1 MDWGVVII
9 RLLLATFLGAV
20 IGFEREYHAKEAG
33 VRTHLLVALG
43 SCLFMIISVYGF
55 DFMLDRDHVSFDPSR
70 IASQVVTGIGFIG
83 AGTIILQ
90 KQMVRGL
97 TTAAGLWV
105 TAAIGL
111 ACGNGMYI
119 VAVVTTV
126 IVLVS
131 LGLINV
137 YLPYFSQKERHI
149 TFLAK
154 DYEVMTEILE
164 RLRQEKITVLN
175 YELHKSAEENDG
187 KMLITLEISLV
198 SWANNYGDMRMVSMK
213 RISTKNMSLKNVVC
227 L

>member
-1 MDWGVVII
+1 MVSVFII
-9 RLLLATFLGAV
+9 RLLTATFLGAV

-33 VRTHLLVALG
+33 IRTHLLVALG
-43 SCLFMIISVYGF
+43 ACLFMIISVYGF

-111 ACGNGMYI
+111 ACGNGMFI
-119 VAVVTTV
+119 IAAVTTV

-149 TFLAK
+149 TFLVEE
-154 DYEVMTEILE
+154 YGVITEILE
-164 RLRQEKITVLN
+164 KLRQEKITVLN
-175 YELHKSAEENDG
+175 YEMHKSAEENNG
-187 KMLITLEISLV
+187 KMLVSLEI
-198 SWANNYGDMRMVSMK
+198 RMK
-213 RISTKNMSLKNVVC
+213 RYDNVKGINSILKNFEKVELVQIS
-227 L
+227 

>member
-1 MDWGVVII
+1 MEWKIFIV
-9 RLLLATFLGAV
+9 RLLLATLLGS
-20 IGFEREYHAKEAG
+20 ISGFEREYHAKEAG

-43 SCLFMIISVYGF
+43 SCLFMILSVYGF

-111 ACGNGMYI
+111 ACGNGMYLI
-119 VAVVTTV
+119 AVVTTA
-126 IVLVS
+126 IVLIS

-137 YLPYFSQKERHI
+137 YLPYISQKERRI
-149 TFLAK
+149 TFLAE
-154 DYEVMTEILE
+154 DYAVMAEILNQ
-164 RLRQEKITVLN
+164 LRQEKITVLN
-175 YELHKSAEENDG
+175 YEMHKSAEENDG
-187 KMLITLEISLV
+187 KMLVTLEI
-198 SWANNYGDMRMVSMK
+198 RMK
-213 RISTKNMSLKNVVC
+213 RYDNVKGITSILKNFEKVELVQVS
-227 L
+227 

>member
-1 MDWGVVII
+1 MDWSVVII

-111 ACGNGMYI
+111 ACGNGMYV
-119 VAVVTTV
+119 VAVVTTI
-126 IVLVS
+126 IVLAS

-149 TFLAK
+149 TFLAE

-175 YELHKSAEENDG
+175 YELHKDAEENNG
-187 KMLITLEISLV
+187 KMLVSLEI
-198 SWANNYGDMRMVSMK
+198 RMK
-213 RISTKNMSLKNVVC
+213 RYDNAKGIASILKNFEKVELVQVS
-227 L
+227 

>member
-1 MDWGVVII
+1 MEWKIFIV
-9 RLLLATFLGAV
+9 RLLLATLLGSV

-43 SCLFMIISVYGF
+43 SCLFMILSVYGF

-111 ACGNGMYI
+111 ACGNGMYLI
-119 VAVVTTV
+119 AVVTTA
-126 IVLVS
+126 IVLIS

-137 YLPYFSQKERHI
+137 YLPYISQKERRI
-149 TFLAK
+149 TFLAE
-154 DYEVMTEILE
+154 DYAVMAEILNQ
-164 RLRQEKITVLN
+164 LRQEKITVLN
-175 YELHKSAEENDG
+175 YEMHKSAEENDG
-187 KMLITLEISLV
+187 KMLVTLEI
-198 SWANNYGDMRMVSMK
+198 RMK
-213 RISTKNMSLKNVVC
+213 RYDNVKGITSILKNFEKVELVQVS
-227 L
+227 

>member
-1 MDWGVVII
+1 MVIM

-55 DFMLDRDHVSFDPSR
+55 DFMLGRDHVSFDPSR

-119 VAVVTTV
+119 IAAVTTA

-137 YLPYFSQKERHI
+137 YQPYFSQKERQI
-149 TFLAK
+149 TFLVE
-154 DYEVMTEILE
+154 DYDVLTNILD

-175 YELHKSAEENDG
+175 YEMHKDAEENNG
-187 KMLITLEISLV
+187 KMLVTLEI
-198 SWANNYGDMRMVSMK
+198 RMK
-213 RISTKNMSLKNVVC
+213 RYDNTKGITSILKNFEKVELVQIS
-227 L
+227 

>member
-187 KMLITLEISLV
+187 KMLITLEI
-198 SWANNYGDMRMVSMK
+198 RMK
-213 RISTKNMSLKNVVC
+213 RYDNVKGINSILKNFEKVELVQVS
-227 L
+227 

>member
-1 MDWGVVII
+1 MVWDFIL
-9 RLLLATFLGAV
+9 RLLIATALGAV

-43 SCLFMIISVYGF
+43 ACLFMILSVYGF
-55 DFMLDRDHVSFDPSR
+55 DFMLVRDHVSFDPSR

-111 ACGNGMYI
+111 ACGNGMYV

-126 IVLVS
+126 IVLAS

-137 YLPYFSQKERHI
+137 YLPYFSQRERNI
-149 TFLAK
+149 TFLTE
-154 DYEVMTEILE
+154 DYAVMTEILE

-175 YELHKSAEENDG
+175 YEMHKSAEENNG
-187 KMLITLEISLV
+187 KMLVTLEI
-198 SWANNYGDMRMVSMK
+198 RMK
-213 RISTKNMSLKNVVC
+213 RYDNTKGIASILKNFDKVELVQVS
-227 L
+227 

>member
-1 MDWGVVII
+1 MVWTFIL
-9 RLLLATFLGAV
+9 RLALATLLGAI

-33 VRTHLLVALG
+33 IRTHLLVALG
-43 SCLFMIISVYGF
+43 ACLFMILSVYGF

-111 ACGNGMYI
+111 ACGNGMFI
-119 VAVVTTV
+119 IAAVTTV

-149 TFLAK
+149 TFLVE
-154 DYEVMTEILE
+154 DYGVMTEILE
-164 RLRQEKITVLN
+164 KLRQEKITVLN
-175 YELHKSAEENDG
+175 YEMHKSAEENNG
-187 KMLITLEISLV
+187 KMLVTLEI
-198 SWANNYGDMRMVSMK
+198 RMK
-213 RISTKNMSLKNVVC
+213 RYDNVKGITLILKNFEKVELVQIS
-227 L
+227 

>member
-1 MDWGVVII
+1 MVWTFIL
-9 RLLLATFLGAV
+9 RLLTATVLGAV

-33 VRTHLLVALG
+33 IRTHLLVALG
-43 SCLFMIISVYGF
+43 ACLFMILSVYGF

-119 VAVVTTV
+119 IAGVTTAVVL
-126 IVLVS
+126 IS
-131 LGLINV
+131 LGLLNL
-137 YLPYFSQKERHI
+137 YLPYVSQKERQI
-149 TFLAK
+149 TFLAS
-154 DYEVMTEILE
+154 DYAVMTEILE

-175 YELHKSAEENDG
+175 YEMHKSAEENNG
-187 KMLITLEISLV
+187 KMLVTLEI
-198 SWANNYGDMRMVSMK
+198 RMK
-213 RISTKNMSLKNVVC
+213 RYDNAKGIASILKNFEKVELVQIS
-227 L
+227 

>member
-1 MDWGVVII
+1 MVWTFIL
-9 RLLLATFLGAV
+9 RLALATMLGAI

-33 VRTHLLVALG
+33 IRTHLLVALG
-43 SCLFMIISVYGF
+43 ACLFMILSVYGF

-111 ACGNGMYI
+111 ACGNGMFI
-119 VAVVTTV
+119 IAAVTTV

-149 TFLAK
+149 TFLVE
-154 DYEVMTEILE
+154 DYGVMTEILE

-175 YELHKSAEENDG
+175 YEMHKSAEENNG
-187 KMLITLEISLV
+187 KMLVTLEI
-198 SWANNYGDMRMVSMK
+198 RMTRYDNVK
-213 RISTKNMSLKNVVC
+213 GVTLILKNFEKVELVQIS
-227 L
+227 

>member
-55 DFMLDRDHVSFDPSR
+55 DFMLDQDHVSFDPSR

-119 VAVVTTV
+119 IAAVTTV

-149 TFLAK
+149 TFLAE
-154 DYEVMTEILE
+154 DYEVMTDILE

-175 YELHKSAEENDG
+175 YELHKDAEENDG
-187 KMLITLEISLV
+187 KMLV
-198 SWANNYGDMRMVSMK
+198 S
-213 RISTKNMSLKNVVC
+213 
-227 L
+227 

>member
-1 MDWGVVII
+1 MAWTFIL
-9 RLLLATFLGAV
+9 RLALATLLGAI

-33 VRTHLLVALG
+33 IRTHLLVALG
-43 SCLFMIISVYGF
+43 ACLFMILSVYGF

-111 ACGNGMYI
+111 ACGNGMYLI
-119 VAVVTTV
+119 AIVTTA
-126 IVLVS
+126 IVLIS

-137 YLPYFSQKERHI
+137 YLPYISQRERHI
-149 TFLAK
+149 TFLVE
-154 DYEVMTEILE
+154 DYAVMTDILE

-175 YELHKSAEENDG
+175 YEMHKSAEENDG
-187 KMLITLEISLV
+187 KMLITLEI
-198 SWANNYGDMRMVSMK
+198 RMK
-213 RISTKNMSLKNVVC
+213 RYDNVKGITSILKNFEKVELVQVS
-227 L
+227 

>member
-1 MDWGVVII
+1 MVWTFIL
-9 RLLLATFLGAV
+9 RLSLATMLGAV

-33 VRTHLLVALG
+33 IRTHLLVALG
-43 SCLFMIISVYGF
+43 ACLFMILSVYGF

-111 ACGNGMYI
+111 ACGNGMFI
-119 VAVVTTV
+119 IAAVTTV
-126 IVLVS
+126 IVLMS

-137 YLPYFSQKERHI
+137 YLPYFSQRERHI
-149 TFLAK
+149 TFLVE
-154 DYEVMTEILE
+154 DYGVMTEILE
-164 RLRQEKITVLN
+164 KLRLEKITVLN
-175 YELHKSAEENDG
+175 YEMHKSAEENNG
-187 KMLITLEISLV
+187 KMLVTLEI
-198 SWANNYGDMRMVSMK
+198 RMK
-213 RISTKNMSLKNVVC
+213 RYDNVKGITSILKNFEKVELVQIS
-227 L
+227 

>member
-1 MDWGVVII
+1 MVWTFIL
-9 RLLLATFLGAV
+9 RLSLATLLGAV

-33 VRTHLLVALG
+33 IRTHLLVALG
-43 SCLFMIISVYGF
+43 ACLFMILSVYGF

-111 ACGNGMYI
+111 ACGNGMFI
-119 VAVVTTV
+119 IAAVTTV
-126 IVLVS
+126 IVLMS

-137 YLPYFSQKERHI
+137 YLPYFSQRERHI
-149 TFLAK
+149 TFLVE
-154 DYEVMTEILE
+154 DYGVMTEILE
-164 RLRQEKITVLN
+164 KLRLEKITVLN
-175 YELHKSAEENDG
+175 YEMHKSAEENNG
-187 KMLITLEISLV
+187 KMLVTLEI
-198 SWANNYGDMRMVSMK
+198 RMK
-213 RISTKNMSLKNVVC
+213 RYDNVKGITSILKNFEKVELVQIS
-227 L
+227 

>member
-1 MDWGVVII
+1 MEWKIVIV
-9 RLLLATFLGAV
+9 RLLMATLLGSV

-43 SCLFMIISVYGF
+43 SCLFMVISVYGF

-111 ACGNGMYI
+111 ACGNGMYLI
-119 VAVVTTV
+119 AVVTTA
-126 IVLVS
+126 IVLIS

-137 YLPYFSQKERHI
+137 YLPYISQKERRI
-149 TFLAK
+149 TFLAE
-154 DYEVMTEILE
+154 DYAVMAEILNQ
-164 RLRQEKITVLN
+164 LRQEKITVLN
-175 YELHKSAEENDG
+175 YEMHKSAEENNG
-187 KMLITLEISLV
+187 KMLVTLEI
-198 SWANNYGDMRMVSMK
+198 RMK
-213 RISTKNMSLKNVVC
+213 RYDNVKGITSILKNFEKVELVQVS
-227 L
+227 

>member
-1 MDWGVVII
+1 MGWSII
-9 RLLLATFLGAV
+9 LRLLLATLLGAV

-43 SCLFMIISVYGF
+43 SCLFMILSVYGF

-111 ACGNGMYI
+111 ACGNGMYL
-119 VAVVTTV
+119 VAVVTTA

-137 YLPYFSQKERHI
+137 YLPYISQKERRI
-149 TFLAK
+149 TFLAE
-154 DYEVMTEILE
+154 DYVVMTDILNQ
-164 RLRQEKITVLN
+164 LRQEKITVLN
-175 YELHKSAEENDG
+175 YEMHKSAEENDG
-187 KMLITLEISLV
+187 KMLVTLEI
-198 SWANNYGDMRMVSMK
+198 RMK
-213 RISTKNMSLKNVVC
+213 RYDNVKGITSILKNFEKVELVQIS
-227 L
+227 

>member
-55 DFMLDRDHVSFDPSR
+55 DFMLDHDHVSFDPSR

-119 VAVVTTV
+119 IAAVTTV

-149 TFLAK
+149 TFLAE
-154 DYEVMTEILE
+154 DYEVLTDILE

-175 YELHKSAEENDG
+175 YELHKDAEENNG
-187 KMLITLEISLV
+187 KMLVSLEI
-198 SWANNYGDMRMVSMK
+198 RMK
-213 RISTKNMSLKNVVC
+213 RYDNAKGIASILKNFEKVELVQIS
-227 L
+227 